1 MARHSLNRTR
11 HNGIVTKQAGAGAA
25 GWEMADT
32 APVTVV
38 ADPAAARLDPT
49 RRLITVAGGLGT
61 PRYDSLPDGRTPV
74 AAAGR

>member
-1 MARHSLNRTR
+1 ME
-11 HNGIVTKQAGAGAA
+11 I
-25 GWEMADT
+25 ADT

-38 ADPAAARLDPT
+38 ADPAAAARLDPT
-49 RRLITVAGGLGT
+49 RRLITVAGVLGT